1 MAEVM
6 AMNDGLNLANQ
17 LGCSRIEAES
27 DSLETIE
34 GCTGGDTWWSE
45 NSAIFADC
53 LDIRAGFD
61 DVKFK
66 HCSREAN
73 RVADE
78 IASMP
83 IYAPYAAEAAM
94 VSLQDDDSV
103 SSNAGPAAAGGVS
116 VFGNVENGSAFYD
129 GAALLAWRSRCP
141 LIPPDQLGT
150 PIHNRPDRRRDSVSA
165 VHHLIELIA
174 KNVRVHW
181 RSRSGVSVLLS
192 EIGRQGQ

>member
-1 MAEVM
+1 MFCGGIV
-6 AMNDGLNLANQ
+6 
-17 LGCSRIEAES
+17 SR
-27 DSLETIE
+27 
-34 GCTGGDTWWSE
+34 W
-45 NSAIFADC
+45 
-53 LDIRAGFD
+53 IRL
-61 DVKFK
+61 
-66 HCSREAN
+66 
-73 RVADE
+73 
-78 IASMP
+78 
-83 IYAPYAAEAAM
+83 AAEAAM

-116 VFGNVENGSAFYD
+116 VLGNVENGSAFYD
-129 GAALLAWRSRCP
+129 GAAWLAWRSRCP

-192 EIGRQGQ
+192 ETGRQGNRYSSISPYLIREECEHLIR